1 MRKTTAMIISALLA
15 ALTAVGALIR
25 IPTPVSSFTLQICFT
40 AMAGCL
46 LGSRWGAVSQLL
58 YLLLGFLGLPVF
70 TGGGGPA
77 AFLHPTGGFLPG
89 MVAMAWVT
97 GKVIEGRGFGL
108 WNVCLACCAGLG
120 ALYAIGL
127 PWMHL
132 VLTVHVQ
139 KNWTISQTL
148 IGGMLVFLPVDL
160 VKIGCT
166 AWLCTRLRPHLPFFY
181 SNGRDCGCQ

>member
-1 MRKTTAMIISALLA
+1 MTLSALMA

-25 IPTPVSSFTLQICFT
+25 IPAPVSSFTLQICFT

-70 TGGGGPA
+70 TGGAGPA
-77 AFLHPTGGFLPG
+77 ALLHPTGGFLPG
-89 MVAMAWVT
+89 MVVMAWVT
-97 GKVIEGRGFGL
+97 GKIVSRRGFGFRNL
-108 WNVCLACCAGLG
+108 CLAGCAGLA

-132 VLTVHVQ
+132 IMTVHLQ
-139 KNWTISQTL
+139 KTWTVSQTL
-148 IGGMLVFLPVDL
+148 ISGMLIFLPVDL
-160 VKIGCT
+160 LKIGGA
-166 AWLCTRLRPHLPFFY
+166 AWLCTCLRPHLSAFY
-181 SNGRDCGCQ
+181 SNGHGRPCQ